1 MPDCVGAQTG
11 YKAVHTLLQCYYLNI
26 PGIVLLEKGFISSL
40 VELHRWYEYPSAPW
54 MAEERFYGQ

>member
-26 PGIVLLEKGFISSL
+26 PGIMLLEKGFISLL